1 MEDLGSSQVQWG
13 WEQHKGPYFCT
24 ECGGERAGA
33 GGGAATVQGGG
44 GWPGSEAPSPAQG
57 LRQGQALSLHDCGVD

>member
-33 GGGAATVQGGG
+33 GGGRPPCREGGAGLAARLPHLPRG
-44 GWPGSEAPSPAQG
+44 
-57 LRQGQALSLHDCGVD
+57 